1 MPIAK
6 FKVKAKSSEMILSDF
21 PLFKR
26 ALRNGHILND
36 V

>member
-1 MPIAK
+1 MPVAK
-6 FKVKAKSSEMILSDF
+6 FKVKAKSSEMIYPIFYYLSG
-21 PLFKR
+21 

>member
-21 PLFKR
+21 HYLSG

>member
-21 PLFKR
+21 PLFK
-26 ALRNGHILND
+26 LGPQKWTHSQ
-36 V
+36 